1 MKFSITSLHASS
13 VWTLY
18 KMRDRI
24 QLDPQ
29 YQRQSDVWTLDKRQL
44 LIDTLL
50 NEFDVPKIYLH
61 KFEKP
66 LKVGTKTYDF
76 AIVDGKQRLETLWS
90 FLEGKVALA
99 DDFKYF
105 KNSSVNANGMKYAEL
120 GKEYPDLKNDF
131 DTFLLAVIVIET
143 DEVEMIEEMFSRLN
157 EAVPLTAAEKRNSFG
172 GPLPV
177 AIKKLATE
185 TFFKERLPFSNLRYR
200 HFDLAAKFL
209 LAEYEKK
216 VMDTKKEYLDGFV
229 KSFKTKKR
237 TLMPIFLDPAEK
249 TVKLMANVFTNND
262 VLLRQVGMVSVYY
275 HLFRL
280 ARIDGWISQI
290 TRKKLVAFNKLRADN
305 RKVAENDLTKAEY
318 NLLEFDRYTQSPN
331 DAGAIKFRLRVLME
345 TAFNIKVQTDAL

>member
-1 MKFSITSLHASS
+1 MKFEISSLHASS
-13 VWTLY
+13 VWALY

-29 YQRQSDVWTLDKRQL
+29 YQRLSDVWTLEKRQL

-50 NEFDVPKIYLH
+50 NGFDVPKIYLH

-66 LKVGTKTYDF
+66 LKEGTKTYDF
-76 AIVDGKQRLETLWS
+76 AIIDGKQRLETLWG

-105 KNSSVNANGMKYAEL
+105 KDSSVNAGGMKYAEL
-120 GKEYPDLKNDF
+120 GKAYPDLKNDF
-131 DTFLLAVIVIET
+131 DTFLLAAIVIGT
-143 DEVEMIEEMFSRLN
+143 DELEMIEEMFSRLN

-172 GPLPV
+172 GPIPV

-185 TFFKERLPFSNLRYR
+185 AFFTERLPFPNLRYR

-209 LAEYEKK
+209 QAEHEKK
-216 VMDTKKEYLDGFV
+216 VMDTKKEYLDAFV
-229 KSFKTKKR
+229 KSFKSKPR
-237 TLMPIFLDPAEK
+237 TQTPTFLGPAQE
-249 TVKLMANVFTNND
+249 TVKLMADVFTNND

-280 ARIDGWISQI
+280 ARIDGWTSQI
-290 TRKKLVAFNKLRADN
+290 TRKKLIAFDKLRAEN
-305 RKVAENDLTKAEY
+305 RKLAENDLTNAEY
-318 NLLEFDRYTQSPN
+318 NLLEFDRYTQLPN
-331 DAGAIKFRLRVLME
+331 DAGAIKFRLRVLMDA
-345 TAFNIKVQTDAL
+345 AFNKKVQTDAL